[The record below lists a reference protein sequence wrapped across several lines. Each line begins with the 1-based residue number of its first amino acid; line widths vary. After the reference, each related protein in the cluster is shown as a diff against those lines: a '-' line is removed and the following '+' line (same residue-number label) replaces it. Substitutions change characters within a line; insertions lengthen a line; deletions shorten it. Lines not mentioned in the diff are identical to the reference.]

1 MATIRYKPQQ
11 DNLNNSLLPGE
22 TVETVMMFKLVNNT
36 PVTIEFS
43 NEDFTTI
50 GTKTI
55 NVN

>member
-1 MATIRYKPQQ
+1 MLFRSQE
-11 DNLNNSLLPGE
+11 DNLNNSLLPGK
-22 TVETVMMFKLVNNT
+22 TVETVMMFKLVNDT